1 MKLKKRVFLTTT
13 LILFITT
20 FITGMLFSFLFYQY
34 SENLF
39 KENALNLTKN
49 IASDIVQIYHKYYE
63 NSFSAFSKNILYLLS
78 DIKDIKNFL
87 IVDMNGKILFSYDEI
102 NSKQK
107 YQKEDRLIDKDLLS
121 KVHYNFSTYLQIY
134 KDRNVELLIIQ
145 PVFDFYQRHLYSI
158 IFYYSLNSLIRQ
170 SFYLISLSLAI
181 FIILMIL
188 NYFFSSIF
196 ASYLTKPLEII
207 LESVKKSREEE
218 YKSKINF
225 NSDYEFNILAL
236 ELNRMMKT
244 IRDERNIIINTLY
257 NLKTGILVL
266 NNDGIIIL
274 CNETFVK
281 LLSIDRFPFEN
292 EIFYDY
298 FSELKKLE
306 NSFDKV
312 KKNKTLEIV
321 EGEIFS
327 SLPQSYFYIEILPL
341 VLEENDCGIIIRID
355 DISKNIQIQRRLVQL
370 QKGELINSLASGLA
384 HDFNNLIG
392 SIKSTAIL
400 ANADIISKKIEK
412 ISEIDE
418 YLEII
423 MDIAKSAEDIV
434 KHLLSLSK
442 HREFSKTKI
451 DLIEILDKI
460 IKISKIS
467 VDKSIKIEFYNYTR
481 GLCLIEADYILLE
494 ELFFNLIINAAH
506 SMTIMRKENEKWGG
520 VISIEVYKI
529 ESFSIKDLSENYHLF
544 NSEDIIQNS
553 LGKEFYKISI
563 IDSGVGIEKENF
575 NKIFQPFFST
585 KSDNLGTGLGLS
597 MVLTLVHL
605 HKGILDL
612 VSEVNYGSTFSVFL
626 PIYEDS

>member
-1 MKLKKRVFLTTT
+1 
-13 LILFITT
+13 
-20 FITGMLFSFLFYQY
+20 
-34 SENLF
+34 
-39 KENALNLTKN
+39 
-49 IASDIVQIYHKYYE
+49 
-63 NSFSAFSKNILYLLS
+63 
-78 DIKDIKNFL
+78 
-87 IVDMNGKILFSYDEI
+87 
-102 NSKQK
+102 
-107 YQKEDRLIDKDLLS
+107 
-121 KVHYNFSTYLQIY
+121 
-134 KDRNVELLIIQ
+134 
-145 PVFDFYQRHLYSI
+145 
-158 IFYYSLNSLIRQ
+158 
-170 SFYLISLSLAI
+170 
-181 FIILMIL
+181 
-188 NYFFSSIF
+188 
-196 ASYLTKPLEII
+196 
-207 LESVKKSREEE
+207 
-218 YKSKINF
+218 
-225 NSDYEFNILAL
+225 
-236 ELNRMMKT
+236 
-244 IRDERNIIINTLY
+244 
-257 NLKTGILVL
+257 
-266 NNDGIIIL
+266 
-274 CNETFVK
+274 
-281 LLSIDRFPFEN
+281 IDRFPFEN

-384 HDFNNLIG
+384 HDFNNL
-392 SIKSTAIL
+392 
-400 ANADIISKKIEK
+400 SKKIEK